1 MIMEK
6 FELPITSSPVPS
18 SSFSELTA
26 VSAGTAEDLDRQSKE
41 RLGRYVAASERDNV
55 VQLMDAFMKYLP
67 KDGSVRLMQDVISLD
82 EDEKLRQLKEHL
94 VDAILKPIQA
104 VGGRTP
110 APTPSPCHDS
120 QVQIDS
126 LMITSMNASSCN
138 QQAKLKND
146 CLKRDGYRC
155 QVTGL
160 WDRHSVETGKIV
172 PEDGRTLA
180 ATEVAHILPFSL
192 GSFDEDKEFEV
203 ENKATIWQ
211 ALYRYFP
218 GLEKV
223 ITPDTINTPANSIT
237 LFHLLHPQFGSLNI
251 TFKETDQPYV
261 YNIVH
266 KQANY
271 TEFSYLPRNGQVTF
285 RCHDNSIVMPS
296 PFLLSVH
303 ARIGKILQ
311 VSGLKERFEKIM
323 RSLYHPSEVDPD
335 GSTDLE
341 TAMSDKLFILTDV

>member
-1 MIMEK
+1 MIMER
-6 FELPITSSPVPS
+6 FDLPITASPVPS

-26 VSAGTAEDLDRQSKE
+26 VSARTAKDLDRQAKE
-41 RLGRYVAASERDNV
+41 RLGRYVANSECDNV
-55 VQLMDAFMKYLP
+55 VQLMDAFMEYLP

-94 VDAILKPIQA
+94 VGAILKPSKYNLSITSRMALRKICLISCCFPVQA

-120 QVQIDS
+120 QVQSDS
-126 LMITSMNASSCN
+126 LVITSMNPSSCN
-138 QQAKLKND
+138 QQARLKND

-172 PEDGRTLA
+172 PGEEHTLA
-180 ATEVAHILPFSL
+180 ATEVAHIIPFSL
-192 GSFDEDKEFEV
+192 GSFDEDKEFEVNVFYILNICIRNILIKKYIQV

-237 LFHLLHPQFGSLNI
+237 LFQLLHPQFGSLNI
-251 TFKETDQPYV
+251 TFKETVSHTSP
-261 YNIVH
+261 I
-266 KQANY
+266 NY
-271 TEFSYLPRNGQVTF
+271 KYCRNNE
-285 RCHDNSIVMPS
+285 CHFNRINHMFTISCISWPITLSS
-296 PFLLSVH
+296 PASPDM
-303 ARIGKILQ
+303 AR
-311 VSGLKERFEKIM
+311 
-323 RSLYHPSEVDPD
+323 
-335 GSTDLE
+335 
-341 TAMSDKLFILTDV
+341 